1 LAGGQSSPP
10 TWVRLARIRDGGLRL
25 KTAASE
31 GISDVSWQA
40 RARWVV
46 VDHFADCVVSA
57 CSRAGVVAFVVSSTG
72 KRPVTVGVDDTFR
85 SAASV
90 GVSKVFWATC
100 ALATGASH

>member
-1 LAGGQSSPP
+1 MNDYTYWGNKHAVL
-10 TWVRLARIRDGGLRL
+10 TL

-85 SAASV
+85 SAASI
-90 GVSKVFWATC
+90 GVSKVFWATR
-100 ALATGASH
+100 ALAAGASH